1 MVTVVEQEKM
11 KEKKIDPLVT
21 IAIPTY
27 NRANAYLPQALESVF
42 NQTYQNLE
50 IIVADNCSTD
60 ETEQVVRAFDDPRL
74 RYVKQPNNIGA
85 FNNWS
90 FCLDQA
96 RGAYLQFLFD
106 DDLIDPDFIEVC
118 MTAAGGKGDI
128 GVILTGAREIDEQ
141 GRPFWECENLPVG
154 DSVEDFFLGWF
165 ANRSPLYLC
174 STIYNTKGLREVGGF
189 RSKTNMYVDVVSTAR
204 LMAKYGRI
212 DVREVKASFRR
223 HRANMGSSSPIR
235 EWCEDSVFLLDL
247 LWHSAAT
254 KKDLLAKEG
263 NRYFCK
269 RNYTRAAR
277 IKAPLRR
284 MQAYWTV
291 YQSFNY
297 VYSPAAFLYQK
308 ALGNVK
314 NQTKRLIKQAM
325 A

>member
-1 MVTVVEQEKM
+1 MNEN
-11 KEKKIDPLVT
+11 KIHPLVT

-42 NQTYQNLE
+42 KQTYQNLD

-60 ETEQVVRAFDDPRL
+60 DTERVVRAYDDPRL
-74 RYVKQPNNIGA
+74 RYMKHSNNIGA

-90 FCLDQA
+90 FCLEQA
-96 RGAYLQFLFD
+96 RGTYLQFLFD

-118 MTAAGGKGDI
+118 MAAVDGRVDV
-128 GVILTGAREIDEQ
+128 GVILTGAREIDEH
-141 GRPFWECENLPVG
+141 GKPFWQCENLADG

-165 ANRSPLYLC
+165 ANRSPHYLC
-174 STIYNTKGLREVGGF
+174 STIYNTNGLREVGGF

-223 HRANMGSSSPIR
+223 HRANMGSSRHIR

-247 LWHSAAT
+247 LCQSAAT
-254 KKDLLAKEG
+254 RKDSLAKEG

-269 RNYTRAAR
+269 RHYPKVLGLPSLFQR
-277 IKAPLRR
+277 I
-284 MQAYWTV
+284 QGYWTV
-291 YQSFNY
+291 YRTFNY
-297 VYSPAAFLYQK
+297 AYSPAAFLYQK
-308 ALGNVK
+308 ALRNVK